1 MDVEMVFNELSA
13 VVPAPDIRTA
23 RQWMSALI
31 ETTVEATV
39 KSYVSRVFRIE
50 KDFFNI
56 LIANDYSLNKWLND
70 REVDIEQRRRF
81 RSLTTAY
88 PPLTNFEDT
97 DIEDQYITTDFHY
110 KNKRADGLGIA
121 YLLDALALSFQSDS
135 DWNTSQIR
143 LDGSQIVHHA
153 CHSVHVRENAD
164 WLRQQRE
171 KNDPWLENGL
181 PKNGQ
186 HPYIP
191 PKKFYSHKLSD
202 FKEYRQRGGFL
213 DNKKQI
219 WVWDKQE
226 KHWDVQ
232 FHPYKK
238 DNYFRVATDGR
249 RLD

>member
-13 VVPAPDIRTA
+13 VPAPDIHTA
-23 RQWMSALI
+23 RQRMSMFIGVTALATGKFGVKRVLRI
-31 ETTVEATV
+31 AEKNIMLAEEYPLEKWRNDHTVNRDE
-39 KSYVSRVFRIE
+39 
-50 KDFFNI
+50 
-56 LIANDYSLNKWLND
+56 
-70 REVDIEQRRRF
+70 RRQF
-81 RSLTTAY
+81 DLLQTKY
-88 PPLTNFEDT
+88 PPLTGFEDT

-171 KNDPWLENGL
+171 KNDPWLKKRL

-186 HPYIP
+186 YPYIP
-191 PKKFYSHKLSD
+191 PKRFYSHKLSD
-202 FKEYRQRGGFL
+202 FPKHSETKGFL
-213 DNKKQI
+213 DRKNQI
-219 WVWDKQE
+219 WIWDE
-226 KHWDVQ
+226 KEEHWDVQ
-232 FHPYKK
+232 FRPYGRGKYLK
-238 DNYFRVATDGR
+238 VTRDGR
-249 RLD
+249 LLD